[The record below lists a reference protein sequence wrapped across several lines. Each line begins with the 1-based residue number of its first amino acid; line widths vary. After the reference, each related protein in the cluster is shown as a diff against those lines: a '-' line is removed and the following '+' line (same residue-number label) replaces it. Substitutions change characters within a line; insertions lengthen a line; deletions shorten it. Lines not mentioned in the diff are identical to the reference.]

1 MAEADTDF
9 AFAPKKPYFACF
21 SNAEI
26 KQKEFNQ
33 IPKNILK
40 SEKNADTIFTKY
52 LEEQD
57 GIVNHDYWVYPD
69 EELDKI
75 LVKFWFS
82 LRKPSGQKY
91 SMSTLQ
97 NIKNALNRQL
107 QCKGHFLDISKDL
120 CYVNSQWAFKDACK
134 ELKSEGF
141 GHITSFPEIEMKDEN
156 HSNILSLTD
165 QLSSSKCKQKLSS
178 RQLLALTPPP
188 FKKLFGRNYNV

>member
-9 AFAPKKPYFACF
+9 ASAPKKPHFAHF
-21 SNAEI
+21 SDAEI
-26 KQKEFNQ
+26 KQKQFNQ
-33 IPKNILK
+33 IPKNTLK
-40 SEKNADTIFTKY
+40 SEKNTDTIFTKY

-97 NIKNALNRQL
+97 KIKNALNRQL
-107 QCKGHFLDISKDL
+107 QHKGHFLDISKDP
-120 CYVNSQWAFKDACK
+120 CYVNSQ
-134 ELKSEGF
+134 
-141 GHITSFPEIEMKDEN
+141 
-156 HSNILSLTD
+156 
-165 QLSSSKCKQKLSS
+165 
-178 RQLLALTPPP
+178 
-188 FKKLFGRNYNV
+188 